1 MNAEI
6 YILRNMDTS
15 GRISTALDSIAISL
29 KSNGVNVAYKTEL
42 DENRD
47 EIINSLAQS
56 LQPEENIDIIVIP
69 DGYDDNARDTL
80 VFKTL
85 FALSAYEDT
94 KEKKQLKKLLGELNG
109 DFKRVNEMTLANGK
123 AGYCFVI
130 NGLKAILLPVMSP
143 AEFKD
148 IIPAMVKSVKNISSN
163 KGPVGNIQEKTAKQ
177 EQKLN
182 NIVNAPKM
190 PVEKMI
196 MLKMRAKQKRRCR

>member
-85 FALSAYEDT
+85 LHCR
-94 KEKKQLKKLLGELNG
+94 LM
-109 DFKRVNEMTLANGK
+109 R
-123 AGYCFVI
+123 
-130 NGLKAILLPVMSP
+130 IL
-143 AEFKD
+143 
-148 IIPAMVKSVKNISSN
+148 
-163 KGPVGNIQEKTAKQ
+163 
-177 EQKLN
+177 
-182 NIVNAPKM
+182 
-190 PVEKMI
+190 
-196 MLKMRAKQKRRCR
+196 KRRNSLKSF